1 MRIVWFFTIAYA
13 LVAVLAAKHLQ
24 SISYEDGP
32 VELLQTAIHLTTLLV
47 CLWIIFIWKS
57 NDQDIGKLYRLLAT
71 VLACG
76 LILQIGRE
84 ASYGKRWDFFHEYSY
99 IFKRVVQIVV
109 WAALAAVIWS
119 GVRSRIW
126 NSKVLREMLQEYYQ
140 AIALA
145 FCSLILSQ
153 EVDKDFFYA
162 IQPSLLSQIIEEML
176 EIYCYAV
183 ILIVVVCETRSRRFR
198 GI

>member
-24 SISYEDGP
+24 SISFEDGP
-32 VELLQTAIHLTTLLV
+32 VELLQTAVHLTTLLV

-57 NDQDIGKLYRLLAT
+57 SDPDIGKLYRLLAT

-84 ASYGKRWDFFHEYSY
+84 ASYGKRWDFFQEYSY

-109 WAALAAVIWS
+109 WVVLAAVIWL
-119 GVRSRIW
+119 GVRGRVW
-126 NSKVLREMLQEYYQ
+126 NSKVPRELLQKYYP
-140 AIALA
+140 AIILA
-145 FCSLILSQ
+145 SCSLLLSL

-162 IQPSLLSQIIEEML
+162 IQPPLLSQIIEEL
-176 EIYCYAV
+176 FELYTYVV
-183 ILIVVVCETRSRRFR
+183 ILIVVVYETRSHTFR
-198 GI
+198 GV